1 MSIKNSSSSLCTQCS
16 DVVQIIDLYAQTKPL
31 VKQVYYV
38 TGKGYKDPQR
48 LFNKSTMLE
57 CGVVHNRAKKE
68 TFYPSF
74 DGNIQVGNDCFCYK
88 FLTTAHNRYLIFCHD
103 DNVSSYIK
111 TIVIIDTFSWK
122 IVKINEFKETCHLNS
137 LLFHNNKLYI
147 GIETGIRILEI
158 KFEFNADINITGDT
172 FIPKKIGKLICA
184 FGNKL
189 ICVSDM
195 TLKFVDLNFRH
206 LQTIHIPPPRD
217 QNTISDVVVNGDNEL
232 FVLHGSK
239 WWDDSRR
246 RRGRYTIIPN
256 TVSTITFTRK
266 YVVSTSAPST
276 PATLAAGNDH
286 HHFTRRMKKMEKYG
300 KLIRPEPLLDLQ
312 SPQQSSL
319 SFISTT
325 IGTKSDFNHIILN
338 SRGSC
343 EIKRTEP
350 GSVDR

>member
-1 MSIKNSSSSLCTQCS
+1 MNS
-16 DVVQIIDLYAQTKPL
+16 KKL
-31 VKQVYYV
+31 V
-38 TGKGYKDPQR
+38 
-48 LFNKSTMLE
+48 N
-57 CGVVHNRAKKE
+57 
-68 TFYPSF
+68 
-74 DGNIQVGNDCFCYK
+74 
-88 FLTTAHNRYLIFCHD
+88 
-103 DNVSSYIK
+103 
-111 TIVIIDTFSWK
+111 
-122 IVKINEFKETCHLNS
+122 LNS

-172 FIPKKIGKLICA
+172 VIPKKSGKLICA

-206 LQTIHIPPPRD
+206 FQTIHIPPPRD

-239 WWDDSRR
+239 WWDD
-246 RRGRYTIIPN
+246 RGRYTIIPN

-286 HHFTRRMKKMEKYG
+286 HYYFTRRMKKMEKYG
-300 KLIRPEPLLDLQ
+300 KLIRPEPLPDLQ

-325 IGTKSDFNHIILN
+325 IGTKSDFNHIILH

-343 EIKRTEP
+343 EIKQTIEP